1 MRPVNYLLL
10 CLIFCVMACQSA
22 TSDPEQTEKTED
34 VSAENTLLFVGTY
47 TPKESEVDGKA
58 NGIYVYEIDNQT
70 AALTLIDTI
79 NGPINPSYLAFDPS
93 GEYLFAANEIA
104 DGSDAVVG
112 ALSSFKI
119 DRDSKRFQYINTV
132 SSAGDAPCHLIVLPD
147 SREVVVANYVGGNVA
162 LVPYMDGGQLA
173 SPAAMKQHEGSG
185 PNAGRQKAPHA
196 HMVKAFPGQV
206 GGFVAVDLGIDQ
218 IIHYQVDEN
227 TKAVT
232 QLTTTGVTPGAG
244 PRHLD
249 FHPSQPWSYV
259 LSELNHSIEVF
270 YYKDIATPFER
281 KQIISTLA
289 DTSNAV
295 AYPAAIKIH
304 PNGKFLYASN
314 RGQTD
319 EENSIAMFSIAPEDG
334 QLTFLG
340 IQPTKGNFPRD
351 FEIDPSGKHLYAANQ
366 RSDNIV
372 VFEIDQMNGQLKD
385 TGLEYKLPAPVCL
398 KFLSL

>member
-1 MRPVNYLLL
+1 MR
-10 CLIFCVMACQSA
+10 LINPLFLFLFFCAVACQPQA
-22 TSDPEQTEKTED
+22 TDADQTKEVQKVNAKT
-34 VSAENTLLFVGTY
+34 NFLFVGTY
-47 TPKESEVDGKA
+47 TPAESIVDGKA
-58 NGIYVYEIDNQT
+58 NGIYVYEVDNQT
-70 AALTLIDTI
+70 AALRLIDTI
-79 NGPINPSYLAFDPS
+79 YGPINPSYLAFDPT
-93 GEYLFAANEIA
+93 ENYLFAVNEMA
-104 DGSDAVVG
+104 DGAAEVVG
-112 ALSSFKI
+112 ALSAFSI
-119 DRDSKRFQYINTV
+119 DRVGKEFQYINTV
-132 SSAGDAPCHLIVLPD
+132 SSAGDAPCHLITLPD
-147 SREVVVANYVGGNVA
+147 SRQVVVANYVGGNVA
-162 LVPYMDGGQLA
+162 VIPFGEDGTLVPPTA
-173 SPAAMKQHEGSG
+173 VNQHVGSG
-185 PNAGRQKAPHA
+185 PNAGRQKGPHA
-196 HMVKAFPGQV
+196 HMVKAFPGQG

-218 IIHYQVDEN
+218 VIHYQVDES
-227 TKAVT
+227 TKALT
-232 QLTTTGVTPGAG
+232 QLAATAITPGAG

-249 FHPSQPWSYV
+249 FHPSQAWCYV

-314 RGQTD
+314 RGQTE

-351 FEIDPSGKHLYAANQ
+351 FEIDPAGKHLYAANQ

-372 VFEIDQMNGQLKD
+372 VFEIDQMNGLLKE
-385 TGLEYKLPAPVCL
+385 TGLEYELPTPVCL